1 VLVGVNI
8 VEIVGLL
15 AELNLG
21 IAVAKLFDQE
31 GVILP
36 HDLPDQG
43 MWNRRH
49 LCLPKPGIQ
58 HTK

>member
-1 VLVGVNI
+1 MLVGVNI
-8 VEIVGLL
+8 IEIVGLL

-36 HDLPDQG
+36 HNLPDKG
-43 MWNRRH
+43 IWDRRH
-49 LCLPKPGIQ
+49 VWLPKPGIQ
-58 HTK
+58 DTK